1 MLRVERVTSSFTL
14 RRKDLLPP
22 ADRVIGETRG
32 MPAQLNRP
40 GGVSGDSASSEEA
53 ERLEKEQSQ
62 EAKIR
67 ALLVDGIPTLPAYVF
82 ELSSLL
88 STIPVDL
95 KRVCRVIRTDPS
107 LAAQVIRLCNSAM
120 FGLREGVSNI
130 EHAVILLGTERL
142 RTLVLTCSLV
152 ECVGNFLSPTDLQ
165 SFWQHSLLTATLS
178 ARSALCLRY
187 PESEQA
193 YLSGLLHDVGVLPLL
208 ILAMRSRERHVT
220 PGPILWGESLES
232 EQQQLGVDHCMVGKC
247 LGRSWNF
254 SLELIDVLEHHHRP
268 QEAHQNA
275 LLVEIVR
282 AADLVCQMHG
292 VRVGGEPTQIELG
305 DQNKYQDLLDRCAP
319 GLTKDEK
326 DKLART
332 LAVELPA
339 IIQLLEMQVSALPGA
354 AVLAWPALWE

>member
-1 MLRVERVTSSFTL
+1 M
-14 RRKDLLPP
+14 
-22 ADRVIGETRG
+22 
-32 MPAQLNRP
+32 
-40 GGVSGDSASSEEA
+40 GDSARSDES

-88 STIPVDL
+88 SAIPVDL

-107 LAAQVIRLCNSAM
+107 LTAQVIRLCNSALW
-120 FGLREGVSNI
+120 GLRERVSNI

-152 ECVGNFLSPTDLQ
+152 ECAGNCLSPTELQ

-208 ILAMRSRERHVT
+208 ILALRSKEPHVT
-220 PGPILWGESLES
+220 RGPFPWGESLES
-232 EQQQLGVDHCMVGKC
+232 EQKYLGLDHCLVGKC

-254 SLELIDVLEHHHRP
+254 SPELIDVLEYHHRP
-268 QEAHQNA
+268 QDARQNA
-275 LLVEIVR
+275 FLVEIVR

-292 VRVGGEPTQIELG
+292 VRLGGEPSRIELG
-305 DQNKYQDLLDRCAP
+305 DENKYQDLLNRCASR
-319 GLTKDEK
+319 LTEDEK
-326 DKLART
+326 GKLART
-332 LAVELPA
+332 LAAELPD
-339 IIQLLEMQVSALPGA
+339 IIQLLEMQVSALPGD
-354 AVLAWPALWE
+354 AVLAWPAIWE

>member
-1 MLRVERVTSSFTL
+1 
-14 RRKDLLPP
+14 
-22 ADRVIGETRG
+22 
-32 MPAQLNRP
+32 
-40 GGVSGDSASSEEA
+40 
-53 ERLEKEQSQ
+53 LEKEQSQ

-107 LAAQVIRLCNSAM
+107 LTAQVIRLCNSALL
-120 FGLREGVSNI
+120 GLRQGVSNI

-152 ECVGNFLSPTDLQ
+152 ECVGNCLSPTELQ

-187 PESEQA
+187 PEVEQA

-208 ILAMRSRERHVT
+208 ILALRSKEPNVT

-232 EQQQLGVDHCMVGKC
+232 EQKQFGVDHCLVGKC
-247 LGRSWNF
+247 IGLSWNF
-254 SLELIDVLEHHHRP
+254 SAELIDVLEHHHRP
-268 QEAHQNA
+268 QDARQNA
-275 LLVEIVR
+275 VLVEIVR
-282 AADLVCQMHG
+282 ATDLVCQMHG
-292 VRVGGEPTQIELG
+292 VRVGGEPSRIELG
-305 DQNKYQDLLDRCAP
+305 DQNKYAELLNRCAP
-319 GLTKDEK
+319 RLTEDEK
-326 DKLART
+326 SKLART
-332 LAVELPA
+332 LAVELPE
-339 IIQLLEMQVSALPGA
+339 IIQLLEMQVSPLPGG
-354 AVLAWPALWE
+354 AVLAWPGKWE